1 MQSFTDYV
9 IVLLTS
15 GFVAALVGLYRARGQ
30 NKVDSASAWKM
41 LLEQMQARILDQK
54 AENEELKNEVAERDG
69 YIEKVIKIMYAKGI
83 EVPTYVFRRRY
94 ATKKE

>member
-1 MQSFTDYV
+1 VQSFTDYV

-41 LLEQMQARILDQK
+41 LLEQMQTRVLEQQ
-54 AENEELKNEVAERDG
+54 AENEELKNELAERDG
-69 YIEKVIKIMYAKGI
+69 YIEKVIKIMHAKGI

-94 ATKKE
+94 QSKE